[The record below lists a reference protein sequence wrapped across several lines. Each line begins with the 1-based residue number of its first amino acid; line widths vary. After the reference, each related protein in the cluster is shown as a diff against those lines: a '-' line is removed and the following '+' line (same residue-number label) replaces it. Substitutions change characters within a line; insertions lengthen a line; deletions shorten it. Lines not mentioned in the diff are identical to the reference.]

1 MWTLLSQ
8 SASQQLTRPD
18 KWPETVQRQSDK
30 NRGDKSTRCPNRTEW
45 VQLRKQIFSLKPP
58 FSHSEWICC
67 FFLFIYFLLVPFPP
81 LLHSLAFFPRFQ
93 MNVLLTLFF
102 HLTLRDGLSHLK
114 LNTRPGATLIQP
126 SVRPSSFSPFFPFS
140 LLAMRGEKI
149 VQRGK
154 RAVRLTLSSQRG
166 KMHLL
171 KIKSSPDC

>member
-1 MWTLLSQ
+1 MPHNSW
-8 SASQQLTRPD
+8 PD
-18 KWPETVQRQSDK
+18 QTNSLRQCRDK
-30 NRGDKSTRCPNRTEW
+30 AIRTEGTR
-45 VQLRKQIFSLKPP
+45 VQDVQTGQNECSSGSKSSFSNLHFHTLSESAVFFIYLFFTRALFPPPP
-58 FSHSEWICC
+58 FS
-67 FFLFIYFLLVPFPP
+67 
-81 LLHSLAFFPRFQ
+81 RFQ

-126 SVRPSSFSPFFPFS
+126 SVRPCSFSPLFPFS

-149 VQRGK
+149 VQREK

-166 KMHLL
+166 KMHFL